1 MNILILVT
9 MGPLCGFYL
18 YVLVNFQRELRR
30 AKRDEIPG
38 AKTIPLCWRAGQ
50 LSTADPGNN
59 SGVVESEF
67 VPGTRMAGPPA
78 DGEREVGASAE
89 HQAPQGT
96 YEFESV
102 YLGPF
107 LLIPMRNGKGKG
119 SQAQVTPITSARA

>member
-9 MGPLCGFYL
+9 MAPLCGFYL

-50 LSTADPGNN
+50 LSAALPAISPATAPAEPEVA
-59 SGVVESEF
+59 SRARV
-67 VPGTRMAGPPA
+67 AGGPA
-78 DGEREVGASAE
+78 DGEREVGVSAE
-89 HQAPQGT
+89 HEAPQGI
-96 YEFESV
+96 YQFESV

-119 SQAQVTPITSARA
+119 SQA